1 MSPIGL
7 IIAGPIADK
16 LGVQTWF
23 IIGGVVTL
31 MMGIASFFVPAVM
44 HFEDGRSTGKP
55 ATVDLSIITGIE
67 MVGEQLTETTTPNP
81 IELDYT

>member
-23 IIGGVVTL
+23 LIGGIVTL
-31 MMGIASFFVPAVM
+31 LMGVGCLFIPAVM
-44 HFEDGRSTGKP
+44 HFEEGRTNAQQP
-55 ATVDLSIITGIE
+55 ADKTSSSRFGAAVE
-67 MVGEQLTETTTPNP
+67 MMAGGSTPNP
-81 IELDYT
+81 VDVDCT